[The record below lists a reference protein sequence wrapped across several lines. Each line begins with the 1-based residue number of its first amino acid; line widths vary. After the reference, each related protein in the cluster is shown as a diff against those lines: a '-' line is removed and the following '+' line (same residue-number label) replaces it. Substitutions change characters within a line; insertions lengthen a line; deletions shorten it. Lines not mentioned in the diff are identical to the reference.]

1 MFFYSY
7 NIPIRNL
14 WDILKQCVCH
24 LLILQPAGISMQS
37 LFRFVA
43 ILRGTM
49 VTATIKIIMLIYFY
63 FRRSRLLVAEEMKK
77 NLKKTRVIKIR
88 KLMIKVKQLIQMQ
101 QQYQQFVDENTP
113 PKSFKQKNL

>member
-14 WDILKQCVCH
+14 WDILRQYVFRR
-24 LLILQPAGISMQS
+24 LIQQHAEISMQN
-37 LFRFVA
+37 LFRSVA

-49 VTATIKIIMLIYFY
+49 VTATIKIIILIYFY
-63 FRRSRLLVAEEMKK
+63 FRRSSLLVAEEMK
-77 NLKKTRVIKIR
+77 NLKKIRVIKIR

-101 QQYQQFVDENTP
+101 QQYQQFFSENTP
-113 PKSFKQKNL
+113 PNSLKQKKL